1 MYLGG
6 GSEVWGAESEELC
19 VNAYVWGR
27 GGGYLLLK
35 LLGPSL
41 LILALKENRIFIMTE
56 KIIRGEEEIHSL
68 YEICGAKLLAFLDS

>member
-1 MYLGG
+1 VKFGELRVRSCVSIYMYGEG
-6 GSEVWGAESEELC
+6 
-19 VNAYVWGR
+19 

-41 LILALKENRIFIMTE
+41 LIWALKEDGIFIMTE

-68 YEICGAKLLAFLDS
+68 YEICRAKLLAFLDS